1 VKLRADVVGN
11 IAAQMREVERDGER
25 ASSRALGKAGD
36 GLKEDWRGQI
46 TNSGLGMRLARTIR
60 ARSYP
65 KGQASLDAAAVVWSN
80 APDIVRAFDEG
91 ALIRSRSGFWLAI
104 PTEAA
109 GKRGLGR
116 KRVTPEGWE
125 QRTGLKLRFV
135 YRRGAPS
142 LLVAEGRVSKS
153 GRAVRSRSKTG
164 RGLQT
169 VPIFILVPQVRLA
182 KRLDL
187 ERDVDRWLRR
197 LPGLIVSNW
206 KEGP

>member
-1 VKLRADVVGN
+1 MKLRAEIVGN
-11 IAAQMREVERDGER
+11 IAEQMREVERDGER
-25 ASSRALGKAGD
+25 ASSRALGKAGA

-60 ARSYP
+60 ARTYP
-65 KGQASLDAAAVVWSN
+65 KGQNSLDAAAVVWSN
-80 APDIVRAFDEG
+80 APDILRAFDRG

-109 GKRGLGR
+109 GKKGLGR
-116 KRVTPEGWE
+116 ERVTPEGWE
-125 QRTGLKLRFV
+125 RRKGLKLRFV
-135 YRRGAPS
+135 YRRAQPS

-169 VPIFILVPQVRLA
+169 VPIFILVPQVRLR

-187 ERDVDRWLRR
+187 ARDAERWARR